1 MIRLRQNLM
10 EMDAVIFDLGNVL
23 LNYTPRRY
31 LELLKIDPALHDRM
45 EKALFGHPLW
55 AEIDRGTMNNAD
67 LADAA
72 SKLAPDLS
80 DAIHDYMENW
90 VKFFYLIPENV
101 DTFYRIKDTGT
112 KVYILSNFSK
122 ENFEVMESRYPWLKD
137 FDGRIISYREK
148 LIKPDPPIYHL
159 LIDRFKLNPSRSV
172 FIDDLEANVQTA
184 INVGLNAI
192 WHDPGKPIAP
202 YFVF

>member
-1 MIRLRQNLM
+1 MIRLRHNLL

-31 LELLKIDPALHDRM
+31 LELLKINPAWHDRI
-45 EKALFGHPLW
+45 EAALFGHPLW
-55 AEIDRGTMNNAD
+55 AEIDRGRMNNAE
-67 LADAA
+67 LAAA
-72 SKLAPDLS
+72 AAKLDPELS
-80 DAIHDYMENW
+80 GAIHDYMENW
-90 VKFFYLIPENV
+90 VRFFYLIPENV

-112 KVYILSNFSK
+112 KVYILSNFSQ
-122 ENFEVMESRYPWLKD
+122 ENFEIMEARYPWLQD

-159 LIDRFKLNPSRSV
+159 LIERFKLNPARSV
-172 FIDDLEANVQTA
+172 FIDDLEANVRTA

-202 YFVF
+202 YFVL